1 MRDVLPAIERRMVGD
16 FPDRLREW
24 QAAVEFDKIA
34 KKRWQ
39 DDLRE
44 AQEKKKPLPPMP
56 LPTAPDI
63 APEKPRLRQH
73 DVTIEQTGAI
83 LASAAPKAW

>member
-16 FPDRLREW
+16 YPDRLREW

-39 DDLRE
+39 DDLRDGSRK
-44 AQEKKKPLPPMP
+44 QK
-56 LPTAPDI
+56 
-63 APEKPRLRQH
+63 
-73 DVTIEQTGAI
+73 
-83 LASAAPKAW
+83 AAAADACARGVEPSRRKSRACVSTT